1 MGGTLVTHGPLELI
15 QFPGVYIMLRQV
27 EQAVPPPAGG
37 IINHIGFIVQDMPKA
52 LDGLEGRER

>member
-1 MGGTLVTHGPLELI
+1 
-15 QFPGVYIMLRQV
+15 MLQEV

-52 LDGLEGRER
+52 LARLEGRER